1 MIFIKNNQKTIKVDT
16 RKLKKECQIVL
27 DTLNYSDFD
36 VSIVLT
42 TNKQIHVLN
51 KKFRDKDK
59 PTDILSFPF
68 YPNLKAGERIVAIE
82 EDDKN
87 LGDLIIAPQYVLDT
101 LHEWGHTFEE
111 RMRILLIHGICHLLG
126 YDHIEDAD
134 YAVMKKEE
142 ERLLKELKTNA

>member
-42 TNKQIHVLN
+42 KNKQIHVLN

-111 RMRILLIHGICHLLG
+111 RMRILLVHGICHLLG
-126 YDHIEDAD
+126 YDHIKDGD
-134 YAVMKKEE
+134 YAIMKKEE
-142 ERLLKELKTNA
+142 ERLLHILINK